1 MESTAVKILRI
12 PALVKK
18 LGIGRS
24 TIYDWMKP
32 GTTRY
37 DPTFPSKVQLGVKT
51 VGWLESEIDEWILSK
66 TKQPPTPVS
75 P

>member
-1 MESTAVKILRI
+1 MEPTAVKILRI

-24 TIYDWMKP
+24 TIYDWIDP
-32 GTTRY
+32 DSTRY
-37 DPTFPSKVQLGVKT
+37 DPTFPLRIKIGVKA
-51 VGWLESEIDEWILSK
+51 VGWLESEVDEWILSK
-66 TKQPPTPVS
+66 TKQPVTAVS